1 MDLRG
6 GTPYGRRM
14 RILAVDGALARASAA
29 VWADGRV
36 LARARVDGARG
47 QPTQLPLLAQQ
58 VLREAGLEAT
68 ALDAVA
74 AVVGPGGFTG
84 LRAALALAQGLALAI
99 GRPAIGVTTGEALA
113 AGLPAARRK
122 GREVW
127 ACIDTRRGR
136 LLLERFAPGADAAM
150 APPQSLA
157 PEELPACQ
165 VPPLLAGDAV
175 AMAIPVLA
183 ARGLTAEDSG
193 LHLPDAA
200 DAAAVAALR
209 LAGRL
214 PPLPALPLYVEP
226 PAVRAPPQA

>member
-1 MDLRG
+1 
-6 GTPYGRRM
+6 M

-36 LARARVDGARG
+36 LARAGVDGARG
-47 QPTQLPLLAQQ
+47 QPTLLPGLVRQ

-84 LRAALALAQGLALAI
+84 LRAALALAQGMALAI

-113 AGLPAARRK
+113 AGLPAAQRA

-127 ACIDTRRGR
+127 CCIDTRRGR
-136 LLLERFAPGADAAM
+136 LVLERFAPGAALAPPRSL

-157 PEELPACQ
+157 PEELPPCAA
-165 VPPLLAGDAV
+165 PPLLAGDA
-175 AMAIPVLA
+175 APMALAALA
-183 ARGLTAEDSG
+183 ARGVAAENSG
-193 LHLPDAA
+193 HHLPEAA

-209 LAGRL
+209 LAGTL

-226 PAVRAPPQA
+226 PAVRLPPTA